1 MSRVLFVSHN
11 GDLRA
16 VATRVLRKAGFDV
29 TAAPHGGHALLECL
43 GGRFDTVVIE
53 DRLPEGPGGA
63 VAERLRRYCP
73 DIQVVRMWDRR
84 TATAGDGPVLQRP
97 FTADDLVAAIE
108 RATVSSASRT
118 PSRPQ
123 AR

>member
-16 VATRVLRKAGFDV
+16 VAQRVLRNAGFEV

-43 GGRFDTVVIE
+43 GTRFETVVIE
-53 DRLPEGPGGA
+53 DRLPEGPGTA

-73 DIQVVRMWDRR
+73 EIRVVRMCDRGSAR
-84 TATAGDGPVLQRP
+84 CDGATLRRP
-97 FTADDLVAAIE
+97 FTAEDLIAAIQP
-108 RATVSSASRT
+108 ATMSSAF
-118 PSRPQ
+118 
-123 AR
+123 